1 MSGHSTPLMAPTLE
15 AFNQKAQEY
24 RKDFPILSRV
34 LKKGNKDVPLVYLD
48 NAATTQKPRSVI
60 QAISG
65 YYENINS
72 NIHRSIHTLGE
83 ESTAAYEGA
92 RESVKRFIGAKSARE
107 IIFTKGTTESIN
119 LVARSLAGGFSP
131 GDEIL
136 LTEMEHHA
144 NIVPWQILAQEKG
157 LVLKFLPFDGNGEIE
172 WQYLEALWS
181 PKIRLA
187 AMTQMSNVLGTVNN
201 VKRLISYAHERSVP
215 VLIDAAQSVPHMK
228 VNVQDLDADFV
239 AFSGHKMLGPTGIG
253 VLYAKESFLRKM
265 PPFQGGGEMIRS
277 VTLAGFEAN
286 DLPFKFEAGT
296 PNIEGAVALA
306 SSIEYLETVGLDWIH
321 TWEQSL
327 GQRTIEGLDKIPGV
341 RVFGRGKERGGL
353 VAFDLEGV
361 HAHDLSAFLDT
372 KGIAVRAGHHCAH
385 PLARKLGV
393 ISTCR
398 ASFYLYN
405 TIEEVDFFLAAME
418 EARRVL

>member
-1 MSGHSTPLMAPTLE
+1 
-15 AFNQKAQEY
+15 
-24 RKDFPILSRV
+24 
-34 LKKGNKDVPLVYLD
+34 
-48 NAATTQKPRSVI
+48 
-60 QAISG
+60 
-65 YYENINS
+65 
-72 NIHRSIHTLGE
+72 GE

>member
-1 MSGHSTPLMAPTLE
+1 MSVPSTPLMTPTLE

-24 RKDFPILSRV
+24 RKDFPILSRA

-60 QAISG
+60 QAITG